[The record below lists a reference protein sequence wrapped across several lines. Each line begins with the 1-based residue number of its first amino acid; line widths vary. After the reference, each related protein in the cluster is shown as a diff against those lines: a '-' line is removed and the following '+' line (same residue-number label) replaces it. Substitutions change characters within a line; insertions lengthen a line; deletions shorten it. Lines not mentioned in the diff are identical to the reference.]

1 MPEFAEVNLQ
11 VKWLRERVTG
21 WKIDSFG
28 YTSKGHFPALKD
40 EPDKDQILKEFFTGA
55 TIERVS
61 QRGKLVVF
69 TLSSGTLFSHLMFK
83 GRWSLKGDDFLSN
96 YKQHKKAP
104 TPQSANFWIE
114 STSGERLNFHEPENM
129 GKVHAFPGARPREV
143 EELSSLGAEAL
154 ITPETEPDFSSRDWT
169 LADFTKNIAKIKK
182 SIKEFLLDQKKQTG
196 LGNMYVCEALYQARI
211 KPDRAANSLS
221 ADEAEALHDA
231 ARSILRQSIDSVLDY
246 DKILKVYRRETD
258 PDGNPVEESQVG
270 GRDTFWVPAV
280 QR

>member
-21 WKIDSFG
+21 WRIDSYG
-28 YTSKGHFPALKD
+28 CTSKAHFPALKD
-40 EPDKDQILKEFFTGA
+40 APDKDEILREFFTGA

-83 GRWSLKGDDFLSN
+83 GRWSLRGDDFISN

-104 TPQSANFWIE
+104 TPQSANFWME
-114 STSGERLNFHEPENM
+114 SSAGRLNFHEPENM
-129 GKVHAFPGARPREV
+129 GKVHAFPGARPAEV
-143 EELSSLGAEAL
+143 EELRALGPESLL
-154 ITPETEPDFSSRDWT
+154 TPETVPDFSSKDWE
-169 LADFTKNIAKIKK
+169 LDGFVKGVAKVKK
-182 SIKEFLLDQKKQTG
+182 SIKEYLLDQKKQTG
-196 LGNMYVCEALYQARI
+196 LGNMYVCEALYRARV

-221 ADEAEALHDA
+221 SDEAEALHSA
-231 ARSILRQSIDSVLDY
+231 AREILRESIDSVLDY
-246 DKILKVYRRETD
+246 DKVLKVYRRETD